1 MFFSR
6 LAAYLST
13 VMAVLVTAIHVFL
26 ASERRTWM
34 PGTSPGMT
42 TSFNVHTAHEAHA
55 STVLPLLITATL
67 RDFTLASN
75 EITLPSFHRSMVTVS
90 PG

>member
-1 MFFSR
+1 
-6 LAAYLST
+6 
-13 VMAVLVTAIHVFL
+13 MAVLVTAIHVFPDVRKDVDARNKSGHDDGL
-26 ASERRTWM
+26 ECTPLQSSY
-34 PGTSPGMT
+34 P
-42 TSFNVHTAHEAHA
+42 
-55 STVLPLLITATL
+55 STVLPFLITVAL